1 METMDSLKKTLS
13 SLRGHR
19 KRYVNRVEDDLNY
32 SDTARTEKLK
42 TLVLEQNDKVI
53 AQLEKMLDAVD
64 DDADQAYV
72 VAQME
77 DAEKFE
83 RKIK

>member
-1 METMDSLKKTLS
+1 MDSLQKTLN

-19 KRYVNRVEDDLNY
+19 KRYVNRCEDDLNY

-53 AQLEKMLDAVD
+53 AQLEKMLDAVE

-72 VAQME
+72 VGQMD
-77 DAEKFE
+77 DADKF
-83 RKIK
+83 